1 MILLANSDVPSFLL
15 PLHKRMV
22 KFRNSLDQL
31 ELNNY
36 WIVMEHFENQ
46 NMKKNIKSWVEQGL
60 SVKAQALLLTLIVLP
75 KQNGTVWET
84 QAEMAS
90 FMGVTPLTVSRG
102 MKELIKANLVEVAE
116 RGSYRVKENVGFK
129 GA

>member
-1 MILLANSDVPSFLL
+1 
-15 PLHKRMV
+15 
-22 KFRNSLDQL
+22 
-31 ELNNY
+31 
-36 WIVMEHFENQ
+36 MEHFENQ

-129 GA
+129 GAQIISCEHVLLYLIAMPRVPTDRGTKLLISTLQV